1 MWITDS
7 PFFRVIPARPIHP
20 LDNHFSRLMKTTYNT
35 DISKQPNN
43 TRCRFWSENS
53 LKSMTQPTPRA
64 RNITTILHRVDMVSE
79 KRLMESSIG
88 RARAKIKMM
97 APAMMIATLGVTI
110 STAPI
115 FSCEKRS
122 KSWVQEVIPPPLSL
136 IRDPQTNG
144 IYPVGKAINHSCTKN
159 NSLFVVLITE
169 GQKFSGISHKCRA
182 VLPFSWRYLYDYSQN
197 LQWPSIYV
205 QGCEY
210 G

>member
-1 MWITDS
+1 
-7 PFFRVIPARPIHP
+7 
-20 LDNHFSRLMKTTYNT
+20 
-35 DISKQPNN
+35 
-43 TRCRFWSENS
+43 
-53 LKSMTQPTPRA
+53 
-64 RNITTILHRVDMVSE
+64 MVSE

-88 RARAKIKMM
+88 KARAKIKMM

-115 FSCEKRS
+115 FSCEKTFKVVGTRGYTH
-122 KSWVQEVIPPPLSL
+122 PLFL

-144 IYPVGKAINHSCTKN
+144 INPVGKAINYSCTKN

-182 VLPFSWRYLYDYSQN
+182 VLPFSWRYLYDYSKN

>member
-88 RARAKIKMM
+88 KARAKIKMM

-115 FSCEKRS
+115 FSREKRS
-122 KSWVQEVIPPPLSL
+122 KSWVQEVIPPFVFDTRSANQ
-136 IRDPQTNG
+136 RD
-144 IYPVGKAINHSCTKN
+144 
-159 NSLFVVLITE
+159 
-169 GQKFSGISHKCRA
+169 
-182 VLPFSWRYLYDYSQN
+182 LPSW
-197 LQWPSIYV
+197 
-205 QGCEY
+205 
-210 G
+210 